1 MRFFKYLILIILSL
15 FSVNAIASYKAWNGG
30 FYTTPAGAFTA
41 TGSTPE
47 EACHK
52 MFDMVGTWWVKG
64 GAYGG
69 TCRDSG
75 GDIRG
80 YYEEEQDK
88 CPPAGYPS
96 YYYFTSGGKVPTTT
110 CTKMPGGQYCVYKAG
125 ANPIILNHEN
135 DRQSVTLYSVS
146 DKPVSSCTPLFDN
159 ECDKKDPYG
168 KCYQPPNDGCTRQ
181 ADGSIICP
189 ENAKPPTPEEQC
201 GGADYCNR
209 PPNGC
214 PEGYVS
220 GSFNGQALCVKSSP
234 STGGPSTGDGDGSGS
249 GGDGDGSGS
258 GGDGDGSGSGGDGSG
273 SGGDGDG
280 SGSGGDGD
288 GSGSGGD
295 GSGTGSG
302 TGKDY
307 TGLLNSIIASVN
319 DVAKRVSQVST
330 DIKNENKSLKDHLS
344 TLFDKQKT
352 SDSENTGKIV
362 DAINDSKDTLKGS
375 IEGIGDKLTK
385 IFSDEGK
392 DQLEQLGQPSND
404 QRVSD
409 ASSGAQNA
417 LQNLANKLTFSSTGC
432 VSDMTVTNIPMYGS
446 MTVPLSKYC
455 DLLALIKI
463 FLQIATLMGCLRMID
478 ATVRNF

>member
-15 FSVNAIASYKAWNGG
+15 FSVSAFASTQYYLEGASNRL
-30 FYTTPAGAFTA
+30 YSTPAAVCAAWHPSGKFY
-41 TGSTPE
+41 P
-47 EACHK
+47 
-52 MFDMVGTWWVKG
+52 
-64 GAYGG
+64 
-69 TCRDSG
+69 DSG
-75 GDIRG
+75 TNVAGFCGVSEPIYSARVMF
-80 YYEEEQDK
+80 K
-88 CPPAGYPS
+88 SSCPPAGYPS

-110 CTKMPGGQYCVYKAG
+110 CTQMPGGQYCVYKAG

-146 DKPVSSCTPLFDN
+146 DQPVSSCTPLFDN

-189 ENAKPPTPEEQC
+189 DNIKPPTPEEQC
-201 GGADYCNR
+201 NGADYCNR

-214 PEGYVS
+214 PQGYVS

-234 STGGPSTGDGDGSGS
+234 STGGPTTGDGDGSGS

-258 GGDGDGSGSGGDGSG
+258 GGDGDGSGSGGDGDGSG

-288 GSGSGGD
+288 GS
-295 GSGTGSG
+295 GSG

-362 DAINDSKDTLKGS
+362 DALNDSKDPLKGS